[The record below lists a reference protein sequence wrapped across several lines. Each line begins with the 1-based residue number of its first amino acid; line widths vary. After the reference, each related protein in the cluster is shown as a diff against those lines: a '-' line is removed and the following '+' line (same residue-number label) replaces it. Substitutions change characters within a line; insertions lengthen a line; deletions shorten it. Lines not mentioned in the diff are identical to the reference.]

1 MDNDWQEKPPED
13 RDPFA
18 TSVEMLVGAKQY
30 AWLAKQ
36 CEFLCITK
44 QDLIVDAIGEWL
56 CRYQLR
62 AIPRDASAA
71 VRCALDEFI
80 RRHGAEFL

>member
-1 MDNDWQEKPPED
+1 VNKNWQENPPED
-13 RDPFA
+13 PDPFA
-18 TSVEMLVGAKQY
+18 TSVEILVSAEQY

-36 CEFLCITK
+36 CEFLCISK
-44 QDLIVDAIGEWL
+44 ENLIRDAIEEWFR
-56 CRYQLR
+56 RYQLQ
-62 AIPRDASAA
+62 ALPRDASAA